1 MTCPICHSDMQS
13 RSLFSHYS
21 LKPYRICPDCQAR
34 YTTDARSKKRSLV
47 GAILAVLTI
56 ALSVAGFT
64 LGFPWGLAALLG
76 GTGCLVYA
84 GFVLS
89 KMEYVEYVD

>member
-1 MTCPICHSDMQS
+1 M
-13 RSLFSHYS
+13 
-21 LKPYRICPDCQAR
+21 
-34 YTTDARSKKRSLV
+34 

-64 LGFPWGLAALLG
+64 LGFPWGLAALLS

-84 GFVLS
+84 GFMLS

>member
-1 MTCPICHSDMQS
+1 MI
-13 RSLFSHYS
+13 
-21 LKPYRICPDCQAR
+21 
-34 YTTDARSKKRSLV
+34 
-47 GAILAVLTI
+47 AILGLLTI

-64 LGFPWGLAALLG
+64 LGWPWGLAASLG
-76 GTGCLVYA
+76 GVACLVYA